1 MPGGFDAF
9 RRKRPPAR
17 PMHVQVGVAGPGAV
31 EAARAVE
38 AAGAVQPSSSVQA
51 AGTLHFDQ
59 PRG

>member
-1 MPGGFDAF
+1 
-9 RRKRPPAR
+9 
-17 PMHVQVGVAGPGAV
+17 MHVQVGVAGPGAV

-59 PRG
+59 PRGWGGV